1 MTAAPTV
8 PHVVDEAD
16 APLEAWN
23 DPVRGVV
30 TWRTLLSGDRTP
42 TRGLTLGVAEVV
54 EQVGAEARL
63 HRHAQDEAYYVLSGE
78 GVLNVDGV
86 EHPLSAGSTA
96 FIPGNAWHAAR
107 GVGTEPLRLLYV
119 FPADS
124 FADVVY
130 EFPDGTP

>member
-1 MTAAPTV
+1 MKATPTV
-8 PHVVDEAD
+8 AHVVSEAD

-23 DPVRGVV
+23 DPIRGAVS
-30 TWRTLLSGDRTP
+30 WRTLLSGDRTP

-86 EHPLSAGSTA
+86 EHPLTAGSTA

-107 GVGTEPLRLLYV
+107 GVGPEPLRLLYV

-130 EFPDGTP
+130 EFPDDPA

>member
-1 MTAAPTV
+1 MTATPAV
-8 PHVVDEAD
+8 AHVVNEAD
-16 APLEAWN
+16 VPLEAWN
-23 DPVRGVV
+23 DAVRGVV

-54 EQVGAEARL
+54 EQTGAEARL
-63 HRHAQDEAYYVLSGE
+63 HRHAQDEAYYVLSGK
-78 GVLNVDGV
+78 GVLNVDGL

-107 GVGTEPLRLLYV
+107 AVGSEPLRLLYV

-130 EFPDGTP
+130 EFPDEAP